1 MIAVI
6 QRINGGSVCI
16 DGERVAEAKGHGLLL
31 LLGVSEEDTREDAA
45 LLAPKIAKLRIF
57 SDREGKMN
65 LSLLDVDGEVIVVS
79 NFTLLAS
86 YRKGNRP
93 DYMHAARPEKAEELY
108 EYFVEL
114 MKEHTPKVST
124 GRFGADMQVSLV
136 NDGPVTIVMDSNVLK
151 QPKNGN
157 DYKN

>member
-16 DGERVAEAKGHGLLL
+16 EGETVAEAKGRGLLL
-31 LLGVSEEDTREDAA
+31 LLGVAEEDTEEDAS
-45 LLAPKIAKLRIF
+45 LLATKIAKLRIF
-57 SDREGKMN
+57 SDEAGKMN
-65 LSLLDVDGEVIVVS
+65 LSLTDVDGEVIVVS

-93 DYMHAARPEKAEELY
+93 DYMHAACPEKAEALY
-108 EYFVEL
+108 EHFVGL
-114 MKEHTPKVST
+114 MKQHTLKVST

-136 NDGPVTIVMDSNVLK
+136 NDGPVTIVMDSNVLR
-151 QPKNGN
+151 QPKNG
-157 DYKN
+157 K